1 MLMKCKFCGADVRIG
16 QRCAYCGSYAE
27 PSYYGMAKPPKKDET
42 QRIYLSHVT
51 IRERQPRTTTSG
63 GWYTVVKGDTL
74 WDIAKDFF
82 GSGAKYPAIVN
93 ANRDVITSPDRI
105 YPGMQLKIPI
115 CHAQF
120 GDTITADKFENW

>member
-1 MLMKCKFCGADVRIG
+1 MKCRFCGADVMVG
-16 QRCAYCGSYAE
+16 QRCAYCDSYAE
-27 PSYYGMAKPPKKDET
+27 PSYYGMTEPPKKVEPKRT
-42 QRIYLSHVT
+42 HSPHVT
-51 IRERQPRTTTSG
+51 FKECQPRITSGG

-74 WDIAKDFF
+74 WKIAQDFF
-82 GSGAKYPAIVN
+82 GSGAAYPAIVN
-93 ANRDVITSPDRI
+93 ANRDVITSPDKI